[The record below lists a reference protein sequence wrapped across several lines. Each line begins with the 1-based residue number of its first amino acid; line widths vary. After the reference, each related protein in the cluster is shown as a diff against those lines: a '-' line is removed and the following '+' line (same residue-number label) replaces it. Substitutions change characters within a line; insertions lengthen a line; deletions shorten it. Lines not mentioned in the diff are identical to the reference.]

1 MTARAWTVDQVD
13 PTPRLLEQV
22 VELCAAALPDE
33 SWSVDELEG
42 VVCASAHSGADRSD
56 PSVSAWIRPVD
67 ALTWAVFDGD
77 LLAGVAVVSVTDVVG
92 VDSVHLQL
100 LAVHPSRRR
109 RGIAAALVGAVDV
122 WAAARGVQE
131 WWVGAGAPFY
141 LFTGVDTRWTEAL
154 SALEALGLERHRIE
168 LDLVCPTV
176 EPPRRA
182 GGSGGAAGAGGP
194 TVGRVVDDDSAAALL
209 DWVAVTFPQWTVEFA
224 RAAAA
229 GTVVV
234 ARDAGT
240 GTVVGAAAHSV
251 SRFGVVGPVAVAPD
265 LQRGGVG
272 TELMRAVLADLR
284 VAGLRSVEISWT
296 STVRFYATAC
306 GARVGRSSVVLRR
319 DLGIGR

>member
-1 MTARAWTVDQVD
+1 MTGVAWAVDQVD
-13 PTPRLLEQV
+13 PSPGLLERV

-42 VVCASAHSGADRSD
+42 VVCASAHPGAAGSD
-56 PSVSAWIRPVD
+56 PSVPAWIRPVD
-67 ALTWAVFDGD
+67 ALTWVVFDGD
-77 LLAGVAVVSVTDVVG
+77 LLAGVAVVTVTDVIG

-109 RGIAAALVGAVDV
+109 RGIAAALVGAVDA

-131 WWVGAGAPFY
+131 WWAGAGAPFY

-154 SALEALGLERHRIE
+154 SALEALGLERHRVE
-168 LDLVCPTV
+168 LDLVCPTA
-176 EPPRRA
+176 EPPRR
-182 GGSGGAAGAGGP
+182 SGGVGGAGGP
-194 TVGRVVDDDSAAALL
+194 TVGGVLDDDAAAALVN
-209 DWVAVTFPQWTVEFA
+209 WVAETFPQWTVEFA

-265 LQRGGVG
+265 VQRGGVG

-296 STVRFYATAC
+296 STVRFFATAC

-319 DLGIGR
+319 DLGVGR